1 MSSLLHKSSRFL
13 KDVEK
18 YQSAIAAMPEGDVK
32 TETVQ
37 LLQKLQYR
45 IKTLDNMHLEMIYSK
60 QLPTMGSDMKQ
71 EITDLR
77 KKLETRI
84 KDWSQKQG
92 HN

>member
-13 KDVEK
+13 KDFEK

-37 LLQKLQYR
+37 LLQKLQHR
-45 IKTLDNMHLEMIYSK
+45 IKTLDNMHLEMIYSR
-60 QLPTMGSDMKQ
+60 QLPTIGSDMKQ